1 MMQAVRNG
9 KDKMVQLK
17 ELEVQVTGTVNNFH
31 SK

>member
-1 MMQAVRNG
+1 MQAVGNG

-17 ELEVQVTGTVNNFH
+17 ELEVQVTGTASNFH